1 MMKKSLGFVLGLF
14 LVSQYAV
21 AGNYGEADT
30 IDEATDQLDSVEQFE
45 KTLEDSPTAAG
56 LTDMTKN
63 PEETSSQAKEP
74 MENAGEAE
82 TLQEEPIT
90 KPAEQ

>member
-1 MMKKSLGFVLGLF
+1 MKKSLGFVLGLF

-21 AGNYGEADT
+21 AGNYGETDT
-30 IDEATDQLDSVEQFE
+30 MDEATDQQGSVEQFE

-56 LTDMTKN
+56 LSDMTKA
-63 PEETSSQAKEP
+63 PAEATGQAQEP
-74 MENAGEAE
+74 VENIDEAE
-82 TLQEEPIT
+82 MLQEEPMT